1 MTTQDLTRV
10 VLPYARHALIEA
22 RPEVVATL
30 GTAGWVLLWPAWA
43 LVTGPLLPL
52 LVRIG
57 IELGIGLT
65 GPRLVPILELINVL
79 STYVSDVYLPP
90 SSRAFLV
97 DLTWLMKMSREE
109 MMESVQSALALSGDA
124 LEDQD
129 AEP

>member
-1 MTTQDLTRV
+1 MTTQDLSRV

-30 GTAGWVLLWPAWA
+30 GQARWVIFWPAWA

-52 LVRIG
+52 VVRMG
-57 IELGIGLT
+57 IELGIGLI

-97 DLTWLMKMSREE
+97 DLTWLMKMSPEE
-109 MMESVQSALALSGDA
+109 MLESVQSALALSPDA
-124 LEDQD
+124 LEDPVAQ
-129 AEP
+129 P